1 MGSADLLPIIFLAGL
16 TFSLQRIG
24 KVSVLAACIP
34 FVSIF
39 ALTNRESKMNI
50 CIVSTYSCTFDEFQQ
65 VVNASMD
72 EASKFLTDWELVKVN
87 DHKSIMLCNVHDMEG
102 MEAFMSTPEMQEW
115 DKANNCVDTIYS
127 MERVN

>member
-1 MGSADLLPIIFLAGL
+1 
-16 TFSLQRIG
+16 
-24 KVSVLAACIP
+24 
-34 FVSIF
+34 
-39 ALTNRESKMNI
+39 MNI

-115 DKANNCVDTIYS
+115 DKANKCVDLIYS

>member
-1 MGSADLLPIIFLAGL
+1 
-16 TFSLQRIG
+16 
-24 KVSVLAACIP
+24 
-34 FVSIF
+34 
-39 ALTNRESKMNI
+39 MNI

-102 MEAFMSTPEMQEW
+102 YGS
-115 DKANNCVDTIYS
+115 IYVYARNA
-127 MERVN
+127 RVG

>member
-1 MGSADLLPIIFLAGL
+1 
-16 TFSLQRIG
+16 
-24 KVSVLAACIP
+24 
-34 FVSIF
+34 
-39 ALTNRESKMNI
+39 MNI

-65 VVNASMD
+65 VVNASID